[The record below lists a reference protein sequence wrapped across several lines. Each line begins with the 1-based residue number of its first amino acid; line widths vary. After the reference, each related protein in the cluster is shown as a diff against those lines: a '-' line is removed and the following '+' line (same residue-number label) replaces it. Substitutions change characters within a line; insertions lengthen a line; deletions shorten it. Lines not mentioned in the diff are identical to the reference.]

1 MKKTDCF
8 QLGYIAKLH
17 GFKGEVSLFLDV
29 TEPERYAT
37 LDAIYIDINDQLIPF
52 FVERIKLKNKGF
64 AAVLLEGVTTE
75 DQARELLRKSVYL
88 PSEILEDLDDKHF
101 YDHEVIGF
109 KVEDANHG
117 PIGTIQDVIDLAAN
131 PLLQIVEGDREIL
144 VPLLPGLVKH
154 VDRSKKTLL
163 IEAPEGL
170 IGLYL

>member
-29 TEPERYAT
+29 TEPERYAS
-37 LDAIYIDINDQLIPF
+37 LDAFYIDVNDQLIPF

-64 AAVLLEGVTTE
+64 AAIKLEGVDDE
-75 DQARELLRKSVYL
+75 EQARELLRKSVYL
-88 PSEILEDLDDKHF
+88 PSQILEDLDDTHF

-109 KVEDANHG
+109 SVEDVNHG
-117 PIGTIQDVIDLAAN
+117 NIGNIQDVIDLSAN
-131 PLLQIVEGDREIL
+131 PLLQIVEGNREIL
-144 VPLLPGLVKH
+144 VPLLPGLVKK
-154 VDRSKKTLL
+154 VDRKNKNLI

>member
-29 TEPERYAT
+29 TEPERYAS
-37 LDAIYIDINDQLIPF
+37 LDAFYIDINDQLIPF
-52 FVERIKLKNKGF
+52 FIERIKLKSKGF
-64 AAVLLEGVTTE
+64 AAIKLEGVDTE
-75 DQARELLRKSVYL
+75 DYARELLRKSVYL

-109 KVEDANHG
+109 TVEDVNHG
-117 PIGTIQDVIDLAAN
+117 NIGKIQDVIDLSAN

-144 VPLLPGLVKH
+144 VPLLPGLVQK
-154 VDRSKKTLL
+154 VDRKNKSLL

>member
-29 TEPERYAT
+29 TEPERYAS
-37 LDAIYIDINDQLIPF
+37 LDAFYVEINQQLIPF
-52 FVERIKLKNKGF
+52 FVESIKLKNKGF
-64 AAVLLEGVTTE
+64 AAVKLEGVTSE
-75 DQARELLRKSVYL
+75 EQARELLRKSVYL
-88 PSEILEDLDDKHF
+88 PSQILEELDDKHF

-109 KVEDANHG
+109 AVEDANHG
-117 PIGTIQDVIDLAAN
+117 KIGKIEDVIDLAAN
-131 PLLQIVEGDREIL
+131 PLLQIVEGKREIL
-144 VPLLPGLVKH
+144 VPLLPGLVQK
-154 VDRSKKTLL
+154 VDLKNKILF